1 MDKIVQLCS
10 AFLPVELNNGP
21 RAEEWFSLVPKK
33 ARGNVAKKGKRAAR
47 SRRTAKAPEN
57 VVEMPKAAAA

>member
-1 MDKIVQLCS
+1 MNKIVQLCS
-10 AFLPVELNNGP
+10 AFLPVESNDGW

-33 ARGNVAKKGKRAAR
+33 AKGKPDAR
-47 SRRTAKAPEN
+47 SQRTAKAPEN